1 MKKGRRAVQCSQTQQ
16 RSQKRREPRTPTVL
30 NLTAACTLKP
40 NTVLRAHVAVAVFP
54 DGRDSHGI
62 GEGRLSVVHMVK
74 VVAHYHRLWVLTC
87 VLCRE
92 VHIML
97 WMLVLAI
104 IAVSGEDSRGGK
116 TSTMMMTIVKEMV
129 MVVMKTRRCIMSSHQ
144 DIRLMLASRGRSIT
158 KG

>member
-1 MKKGRRAVQCSQTQQ
+1 
-16 RSQKRREPRTPTVL
+16 
-30 NLTAACTLKP
+30 
-40 NTVLRAHVAVAVFP
+40 
-54 DGRDSHGI
+54 
-62 GEGRLSVVHMVK
+62 MVK

-144 DIRLMLASRGRSIT
+144 DSRLMLASRGRSIT